1 LSFKA
6 AEWTTKYINDL
17 NDSAF
22 AFIAPGGKKDAE
34 GKTVPRTLRN
44 LPYKDANGKI
54 DLPHLRNAMARVT
67 HTNLSKGQQKNAH
80 DVLLRAYKQVG
91 MSHPPCSVPGCKG
104 YEPSKKKSMLC
115 DAEAFRAYR
124 ESWLQTNNK
133 RAVVIR

>member
-1 LSFKA
+1 MSFRA

-17 NDSAF
+17 PDSAF

-67 HTNLSKGQQKNAH
+67 HTNLSKDQQKRAH
-80 DVLLRAYKQVG
+80 DVLLRAYMQVG
-91 MSHPPCSVPGCKG
+91 MSHPLCSVSGCKG
-104 YEPSKKKSMLC
+104 YEPSEKKSMLC
-115 DAEAFRAYR
+115 DVEGFQAFR
-124 ESWLQTNNK
+124 ESWLQTNNE
-133 RAVVIR
+133 RAIVSH